1 MAKRP
6 SVCELFKE
14 HNNSYNQIKASKTKI
29 SREQKER
36 KKNIII
42 FQAMGWWVAFD
53 NILCMALLI
62 STTES
67 GRASEYLE
75 NKK

>member
-14 HNNSYNQIKASKTKI
+14 HNNSYNQIKASKTKN
-29 SREQKER
+29 SREQKERKKER

-42 FQAMGWWVAFD
+42 FQAMG
-53 NILCMALLI
+53 
-62 STTES
+62 
-67 GRASEYLE
+67 
-75 NKK
+75 